1 MVMATHFIAFSTYI
15 FMNIIRIEM
24 EEEAVPET
32 IVQSWSECHEG
43 TKNRPLRNSLE
54 SGRLEVQQHQVWWV

>member
-1 MVMATHFIAFSTYI
+1 
-15 FMNIIRIEM
+15 M

-32 IVQSWSECHEG
+32 IVQSRRECHEG